1 MGLIKKIYKMNSFFF
16 QIILACLAIAIL
28 VLYLKP
34 AFADIGKIQDAIS
47 QYKEEQQK
55 VNEVNVKLTGLVN
68 RANTISAED
77 QTRLL
82 TYMPDKVDTISITR
96 DIFNISVQ
104 AGVYI
109 ADVDYKDSENKDTDL
124 SEVTSDSTS
133 EPVTHKF
140 AVGLSG
146 GYAEIKEFLSLI
158 EQSNYP
164 LEVHS
169 LEVTGSAEGVLTA
182 KMDIVT
188 YSHM

>member
-1 MGLIKKIYKMNSFFF
+1 MNSFFF

-34 AFADIGKIQDAIS
+34 TFADIGEIQDAIS

-55 VNEVNVKLTGLVN
+55 VNEVNVKLAGLVN

-77 QTRLL
+77 QTKLL
-82 TYMPDKVDTISITR
+82 TYMPDKVDTISVTR

-104 AGVYI
+104 AGVHI
-109 ADVDYKDSENKDTDL
+109 ADIDYKDIENKDSDL
-124 SEVTSDSTS
+124 SEVSSVSTS
-133 EPVTHKF
+133 EPVTHNF
-140 AVGLSG
+140 TVGLSG
-146 GYAEIKEFLSLI
+146 DYAEIKEFLLLI

-169 LEVTGSAEGVLTA
+169 LEVTDSTDDILTV